1 MTAITPP
8 RSNTGQ
14 AIALSQGRGDQ
25 FSFEIDYRFEM
36 TTGLN

>member
-1 MTAITPP
+1 MTAITPV
-8 RSNTGQ
+8 SSTGQ

-36 TTGLN
+36 TTDLN